1 MEGEYGVHTKCP
13 RTLGNVTGPIYSQE
27 TDTGTSLVVQ
37 WLRICQPMRGM
48 HFLVQ
53 EDYTG
58 CGAAKPTDCSPG
70 HLEPVLHNK
79 RSHRNEELV
88 HHNRK

>member
-13 RTLGNVTGPIYSQE
+13 RPLGNVTGPIYSKK
-27 TDTGTSLVVQ
+27 TDTGTSLVIQ
-37 WLRICQPMRGM
+37 WLRICLPMRGT

-58 CGAAKPTDCSPG
+58 CGAAKPIIMGKASDAAFRFGKVTYF
-70 HLEPVLHNK
+70 
-79 RSHRNEELV
+79 
-88 HHNRK
+88 